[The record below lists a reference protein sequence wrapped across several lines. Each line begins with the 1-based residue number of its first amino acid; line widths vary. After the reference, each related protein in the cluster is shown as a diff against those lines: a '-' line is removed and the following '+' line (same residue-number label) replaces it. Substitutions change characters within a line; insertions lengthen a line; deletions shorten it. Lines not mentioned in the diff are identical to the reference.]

1 MDMDALVQS
10 AVARPRSTGLAM
22 IGMKSAGKGSDQ
34 VHFDSETFAVGA
46 GSWNRGEP
54 LTSLDYN
61 SLVSA
66 GRMAMFYAALSKS
79 AVGKYP
85 VYAGGWSA
93 CVAVAGRRT
102 GQNSYRRAEIAE
114 AGACFSVNGT

>member
-1 MDMDALVQS
+1 MDIIGYDPGFGNTKVCVNGQDALVQS

-66 GRMAMFYAALSKS
+66 GRMAMFYAALSKTT
-79 AVGKYP
+79 VGSGPSTLVIGLP
-85 VYAGGWSA
+85 VSLL
-93 CVAVAGRRT
+93 
-102 GQNSYRRAEIAE
+102 
-114 AGACFSVNGT
+114 